1 MVYKRQMTAELSLKK
16 KEKEKV
22 DLLVSTQNKYIPH
35 ILGRYN
41 SNQHPALA
49 DLLQLQYLQG
59 R

>member
-1 MVYKRQMTAELSLKK
+1 MTAELSLKK